1 MIKLKE
7 DTPSHS
13 AVNDNCILCNR
24 KADCFRQLTRK
35 ELQLFNKSK
44 STVTYRKG
52 ETIIKQGTQFTH
64 VVSFNEGLAKL
75 IVEVAPDKNVMIGL
89 VRPSEI
95 LGGPGM
101 FEDNKYAFSVIAL
114 TEAKICLIDASI
126 FKRIIQTNNEFTDSF
141 LSTFSTRYIQAINR
155 LVSISQKQMYGRV
168 AEAILYLSDS
178 IYQADEF
185 DMDLSRLEL
194 AEFTGM
200 SKESVSRIFK
210 EFKEDGTITSTG
222 KRIVIKNKDRLR
234 RIHNL
239 C

>member
-1 MIKLKE
+1 MINLRE
-7 DTPSHS
+7 DSVLHTGI
-13 AVNDNCILCNR
+13 NDNCVLCNR
-24 KADCFRQLTRK
+24 KADCFKQLTEN
-35 ELQLFNKSK
+35 ELKLFHESK
-44 STVTYRKG
+44 STVEYRKG

-75 IVEVAPDKNVMIGL
+75 NVEVAPDKNVMIGL
-89 VRPSEI
+89 VQPSEI

-101 FEDNKYAFSVIAL
+101 FAENKYSFSVVAL
-114 TEAKICLIDASI
+114 TPAKICLIDASI
-126 FKRIIQTNNEFTDSF
+126 FKKIIQINDEFADSF

-168 AEAILYLSDS
+168 AEALLYLSDS
-178 IYQADEF
+178 IYKRDEF
-185 DMDLSRLEL
+185 IMDLSRQEL

-210 EFKEDGTITSTG
+210 EFKEDGMITISG
-222 KRIVIKNKDRLR
+222 KSIKLNNKKRLDRIYQ
-234 RIHNL
+234 L

>member
-1 MIKLKE
+1 MIKLRE
-7 DTPSHS
+7 EQELHLG
-13 AVNDNCILCNR
+13 VNGNCVLCNR
-24 KADCFRQLTRK
+24 KADCFKKLTKK
-35 ELQLFNKSK
+35 ELQQFQDSK
-44 STVTYRKG
+44 STVSYRKG

-75 IVEVAPDKNVMIGL
+75 NVEVGPDKNVMIGM
-89 VRPSEI
+89 VKPSEI

-114 TEAKICLIDASI
+114 TPARICLIDANV
-126 FKRIIQTNNEFTDSF
+126 FKRIIQTNNDFTESF
-141 LSTFSTRYIQAINR
+141 LSTFSTRYIEAINR

-178 IYQADEF
+178 IYYSEKF
-185 DMDLSRLEL
+185 DMDLSRQEL

-210 EFKEDGTITSTG
+210 EFKEDGILSTSGKSITIN
-222 KRIVIKNKDRLR
+222 NKDRLR
-234 RIHNL
+234 RIYNL

>member
-1 MIKLKE
+1 MIDLKE
-7 DTPSHS
+7 ETVAHN
-13 AVNDNCILCNR
+13 AMNDNCMICDR
-24 KADCFRQLTRK
+24 KAECFRKLTDT
-35 ELQLFNKSK
+35 ELKKFHESK
-44 STVTYRKG
+44 SSVTYRKG

-75 IVEVAPDKNVMIGL
+75 VVEGAAEKNVMIGL

-101 FEDNKYAFSVIAL
+101 FEDNKYAFSVVAL
-114 TEAKICLIDASI
+114 TKSKICLIDASI
-126 FKRIIQTNNEFTDSF
+126 FKKIIQTNDDFAESF

-155 LVSISQKQMYGRV
+155 LVSITQKQMYGRV

-178 IYQADEF
+178 IYLADEF

-200 SKESVSRIFK
+200 SKESVSRIFR
-210 EFKEDGTITSTG
+210 EFKDDGLITTYG
-222 KRIVIKNKDRLR
+222 RRIVIKNKDRLR
-234 RIHNL
+234 RIYNL

>member
-1 MIKLKE
+1 MIKLRE
-7 DTPSHS
+7 EQEIHRG
-13 AVNDNCILCNR
+13 VNSNCVICDR
-24 KADCFRQLTRK
+24 KAECFKMLTRQ
-35 ELQLFNKSK
+35 ELQQFQESK
-44 STVTYRKG
+44 STVSYRKG

-75 IVEVAPDKNVMIGL
+75 NVEVGPDRNVMIGL
-89 VRPSEI
+89 VKPSEI

-101 FEDNKYAFSVIAL
+101 FPDNKYAFSVIAL
-114 TEAKICLIDASI
+114 IPSMICLIDASI
-126 FKRIIQTNNEFTDSF
+126 FKRIIQTNDDFTESF
-141 LSTFSTRYIQAINR
+141 LSTFSKRYIEAINR

-178 IYQADEF
+178 IYEAEEF
-185 DMDLSRLEL
+185 DMDLSRQEL

-210 EFKEDGTITSTG
+210 EFKEDGILATSGKSIT
-222 KRIVIKNKDRLR
+222 IKNKTRLQ
-234 RIHNL
+234 RIYNL